1 MIDSLFKKVLEE
13 YQNQKT
19 TSFGSSPFYKIITE
33 QIPNYL
39 KKEISNDEKYKIY
52 GSFGTGGWSET
63 PWVAI
68 LNKSITDNPREGY
81 YVVFL
86 LDTVGKTLYLCLAVG
101 WTQFQENFSV
111 GQAKDYIQK
120 YSLYFYKHLTN
131 IPDKF
136 TSGPIDLHAEHPL
149 SKGYELGQIISRA
162 YTFSDIEDGAIL
174 HDLKDMLS
182 IYDQLAGF
190 AGNDI
195 LNIPHDQILS
205 GKDVDKS
212 EKQLNAITLIQD
224 KQAAIAELRKYI
236 NDQLPAKREVTVKK
250 AVRIPGLAKLIK
262 ESREY
267 RCEICKQEPFKQ
279 RNGQLFAH
287 ADHIT
292 PLGVGGLD
300 SPDNMRCLCAQCH
313 AIITYGSDSVVKEL
327 LSKQPG
333 S

>member
-1 MIDSLFKKVLEE
+1 MIDSLFKKVLQE
-13 YQNQKT
+13 YQGVKDT
-19 TSFGSSPFYKIITE
+19 KFGNSDFYKIITE
-33 QIPNYL
+33 LIPSHL
-39 KKEISNDEKYKIY
+39 KTEISNDEKYKIY

-68 LNKSITDNPREGY
+68 LNKNITDNPREGY

-86 LDTVGKTLYLCLAVG
+86 LDSVSKKLYLCLAVG
-101 WTQFQENFSV
+101 WTQFQENFSA

-120 YSLYFYKHLTN
+120 YSSYFYKHLTN

-136 TSGPIDLHAEHPL
+136 TSGPIDLNAAHPL

-162 YTFSDIEDGAIL
+162 YTISVIEDAVIL

-182 IYDQLAGF
+182 IYDQLASF

-205 GKDVDKS
+205 GKDVDKF
-212 EKQLNAITLIQD
+212 EKQLNSITLIQNP
-224 KQAAIAELRKYI
+224 QTAIEDLQKYI
-236 NDQLPAKREVTVKK
+236 NTQPPEKREILVKK
-250 AVRIPGLAKLIK
+250 AIRIPGLAKKIK
-262 ESREY
+262 ESKGY
-267 RCEICKQEPFKQ
+267 ICEICKLDPFLQ
-279 RNGQLFAH
+279 RNGLLFAH
-287 ADHIT
+287 ADHVT

-313 AIITYGSDSVVKEL
+313 AIITYGSELVIKEL
-327 LSKQPG
+327 LEKHSKL
-333 S
+333 